1 MYCLT
6 YSALYKGHQA
16 KKCTQVL
23 QPAIELADEGF
34 PVSPIT
40 AVHWQS
46 GLRQLRAAGGPGIA
60 ALTTADG
67 GCDNQPVLALSTHTA
82 ALQR

>member
-1 MYCLT
+1 M
-6 YSALYKGHQA
+6 
-16 KKCTQVL
+16 L

-46 GLRQLRAAGGPGIA
+46 GLRQLKAAGGPGIA

-67 GCDNQPVLALSTHTA
+67 G
-82 ALQR
+82 